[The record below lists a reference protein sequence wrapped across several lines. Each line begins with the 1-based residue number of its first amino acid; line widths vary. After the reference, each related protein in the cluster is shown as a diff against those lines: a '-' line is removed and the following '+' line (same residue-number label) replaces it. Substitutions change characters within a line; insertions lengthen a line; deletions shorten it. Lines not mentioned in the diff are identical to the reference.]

1 MKKIIILFTI
11 IMTILVFSTVSFAN
25 SNIQIAVNGS
35 SLGVPK
41 VNVLMDGNAL
51 KSEVP
56 SFIMG
61 SRTLVPIRFVA
72 ESFGAIV
79 DWENSTRTA
88 TINHNGNKVD
98 LSIDSNVV
106 LVNGNRVQLDENS
119 TPKLVTFKE
128 LKDSRTMVPIRFVSE
143 VLGYIV
149 DWDKNTY
156 TAKISSPASASPSE
170 STNTLINNIDLIKG
184 LGGNHSILIKS
195 DREIKYTTSFLS
207 ASNKLVID
215 IENSKLN
222 NIENFSIPYDMPV
235 MDEIIQRVEYS
246 QFTTDPYTSRVVLT
260 LSENIEPKI
269 EKSNENK
276 DTTIY
281 FKEDIIKEDIIKEDI
296 IVIDARNRIES
307 IYVEEVDG
315 RESLVIKGAKDPK
328 YNTMKLSNPDRI
340 VIDIMDS
347 ALVGEQL
354 QNFNYKI
361 GLVEGVRVS
370 QFIPDNNYKSTD
382 KIVRVVLDIKN
393 GQDNPDVS
401 IVSKDDKLII
411 YPKEDMWK
419 NMEYKYLNN
428 QALFNIKNSSQTEY
442 EVFYDTEKKE
452 LNIEISSTAS
462 ELPDGIYS
470 INDRLVKEI
479 IVEKTRRYTNIK
491 ISFKQ
496 NIAYSLLSRSGD
508 EMISI
513 LASRDSNIKPGER
526 TIVIDPGHGG
536 KDSGA
541 VAGKIYEKDI
551 NLPVSLMLRDAL
563 VQNGYNV
570 IMTRE
575 DDRDVGLYDRPIIGN
590 NSNADLFISIHTNAS
605 LKPQV
610 KGLEVL
616 YCPSYERDIKL
627 ADQYPFAQSIHDN
640 ILALTNRPGRG
651 IVKRPDLVVLNKTY
665 MEAVL
670 IEIGYMSNP
679 EELEIVLSQSY
690 QNQVVQGIV
699 NGVKE
704 YLGD

>member
-1 MKKIIILFTI
+1 FTI

-25 SNIQIAVNGS
+25 SDIQIAVNGS

-41 VNVLMDGNAL
+41 VNVMMDGNTL

-72 ESFGAIV
+72 ESFGAKV

-106 LVNGNRVQLDENS
+106 LVNGDRVQLDENS

-128 LKDSRTMVPIRFVSE
+128 LKDSRTMVPVRFVSE

-156 TAKISSPASASPSE
+156 TAKISSPSSIANPVSDE
-170 STNTLINNIDLIKG
+170 ILINNIDLIKSP
-184 LGGNHSILIKS
+184 GGNHSILIKS
-195 DREIKYTTSFLS
+195 DKEIRYTTSFLS

-215 IENSKLN
+215 IENSKLS

-235 MDEIIQRVEYS
+235 MDEIIQRVQYS
-246 QFTTDPYTSRVVLT
+246 QFTTDPYTSRLVLT

-269 EKSNENK
+269 EKTDANK
-276 DTTIY
+276 STKIY
-281 FKEDIIKEDIIKEDI
+281 FKKDIVQEDIVQEDNAQENI
-296 IVIDARNRIES
+296 IVIDARNRIQS
-307 IYVEEVDG
+307 VNVEEVDG
-315 RESLVIKGAKDPK
+315 REALVIKGPKDPK
-328 YNTMKLSNPDRI
+328 YNIIKLSNPDRI

-347 ALVGEQL
+347 ALNGENFQS
-354 QNFNYKI
+354 FNYKI
-361 GLVEGVRVS
+361 GFIEGVRVS
-370 QFIPDNNYKSTD
+370 QFIPDNNYKSSD
-382 KIVRVVLDIKN
+382 KIVRVVLDIKS
-393 GQDNPDVS
+393 GQDKLDVS
-401 IVSKDDKLII
+401 VVSRDDKLII

-419 NMEYKYLNN
+419 DIGYEYLNN

-442 EVFYDTEKKE
+442 EVFYDTGKKE
-452 LNIEISSTAS
+452 LHIEIPSSAS
-462 ELPDGIYS
+462 ELPDGVYS

-479 IVEKTRRYTNIK
+479 SVDKTRRYTNVK

-496 NIAYSLLSRSGD
+496 SIAYSLLSRSGD

-513 LASRDSNIKPGER
+513 LASRDSNINPRER

-541 VAGKIYEKDI
+541 VAGKIYEKHI
-551 NLPVSLMLRDAL
+551 TTPVSLLLRDAL
-563 VQNGYNV
+563 EQNGYNV

-575 DDRDVGLYDRPIIGN
+575 DDRNVGLYDRPIIAN
-590 NSNADLFISIHTNAS
+590 NSKADLFISIHANAS

-627 ADQYPFAQSIHDN
+627 EDQYPFAQSIHDN

-651 IVKRPDLVVLNKTY
+651 IVKRPDLVVLNRTY

-679 EELEIVLSQSY
+679 EELEIIITREY
-690 QNQVVQGIV
+690 QNLVVQGIL